1 MGKRKVTDKDIRSI
15 EFAIDSVFPGA
26 SGEAAKQ
33 AFHVL
38 VERAEE
44 TGKLQNDLNS
54 LRHELNTHSK
64 ANIKRFPIATVS
76 SVSSAMR
83 WHVRRLSMRTGSP
96 SCSATFCMVRMGV
109 HGLFSDRVAN
119 VGYLSAGRM
128 SMANRSNN
136 LS

>member
-44 TGKLQNDLNS
+44 TGKLQNDLDS
-54 LRHELNTHSK
+54 LRHEFNTLEGEYKKISR
-64 ANIKRFPIATVS
+64 RFKNF
-76 SVSSAMR
+76 R
-83 WHVRRLSMRTGSP
+83 
-96 SCSATFCMVRMGV
+96 
-109 HGLFSDRVAN
+109 
-119 VGYLSAGRM
+119 
-128 SMANRSNN
+128 
-136 LS
+136 

>member
-44 TGKLQNDLNS
+44 TGKLQNDLDS
-54 LRHELNTHSK
+54 LRHEFNTLEGEYKKISR
-64 ANIKRFPIATVS
+64 RFKISVGSAT
-76 SVSSAMR
+76 R
-83 WHVRRLSMRTGSP
+83 WRVGRLSMRTGSRL
-96 SCSATFCMVRMGV
+96 CSATFCMVRTGV
-109 HGLFSDRVAN
+109 HGLFSDRIPN
-119 VGYLSAGRM
+119 VGFLSAV
-128 SMANRSNN
+128 
-136 LS
+136 

>member
-54 LRHELNTHSK
+54 LRHEFNTLKGGYKKVSHRYSK
-64 ANIKRFPIATVS
+64 FRKLCT
-76 SVSSAMR
+76 R
-83 WHVRRLSMRTGSP
+83 WHVRRLSMRTESP
-96 SCSATFCMVRMGV
+96 SCSATFCMVRMDV

-119 VGYLSAGRM
+119 VGYLSAG
-128 SMANRSNN
+128 
-136 LS
+136 